1 MKSQLLQSAI
11 WVAITL
17 AMVAYYPS
25 QAQESS
31 GSEIADKAVRDAKIA
46 AALQRVSAA
55 RIQVNIEKLVSFGT
69 RSTLSAQEFN
79 NLMNLQQQ
87 QDAAFNAALAK
98 FAGGLAGGF
107 GRTSTSEAA

>member
-31 GSEIADKAVRDAKIA
+31 GSEIADKAGRDAKIA
-46 AALQRVSAA
+46 AALQRGSAA
-55 RIQVNIEKLVSFGT
+55 GIQVKIEKLDSFGT
-69 RSTLSAQEFN
+69 RSTLSAQDPGSIASGRGIGAAREWIKAEFE
-79 NLMNLQQQ
+79 
-87 QDAAFNAALAK
+87 
-98 FAGGLAGGF
+98 
-107 GRTSTSEAA
+107 RY